1 MKLFFD
7 PETVALIG
15 ATENPLRAGYQLFLN
30 MNFCFGEKF
39 YPVNP
44 KGGTIEGKT
53 CYPSI
58 LDVPVPVDA
67 AVIFI
72 NSSRIPEVLEQC
84 GEKGI
89 KRVII
94 ESAGFSE
101 AGPEGQMLN
110 KRCLEIAHENDIR
123 IWGPNCMGVINV
135 HTMKVLSFFRHEMWR
150 EKFIP
155 GSVSLVVQSGML
167 SAGFLTRILS
177 RNPFGLSKICSIG
190 NKMDVDESDILE
202 YLISDPETEVIA
214 MYLESVEQGRRFFNL
229 CQSTQKPIVVLKAGR
244 TAIGAQAAQSHT
256 GSLAQNDTI
265 LDAALRQTGV
275 IRVHDMNELIE
286 IARCFGIVNVESP
299 KRTQLAILTF
309 SGGAGVV
316 SSDTIYDYGMDLAR
330 FNGNTT
336 KQLKTLFPE
345 WMEPANPLD
354 LYPAMEKNGYY
365 KVVQPS
371 LEAAIHDPEVD
382 GIFSHFFAFPSEKPL
397 FEYEKIGAMLKSANK
412 PMVIWTLGDDTA
424 SSELKKQFEQVGVPV
439 VDEISKGVRILSAI
453 LQRK

>member
-1 MKLFFD
+1 MKHFFD

-15 ATENPLRAGYQLFLN
+15 ATENPFRAGYQLFLN
-30 MNFCFGEKF
+30 LNYCFGEKF

-58 LDVPVPVDA
+58 LDVPLPVDV

-72 NSSRIPEVLEQC
+72 NANRVPEVLEQC

-101 AGPEGQMLN
+101 TGAEGLALH
-110 KRCLEIAHENDIR
+110 KRCLEIARENDIR

-135 HTMKVLSFFRHEMWR
+135 HTMKVISFFRHDMWR
-150 EKFIP
+150 EKFLP
-155 GSVSLVVQSGML
+155 GPVSLVVQSGML

-190 NKMDVDESDILE
+190 NKMDIDESDILE
-202 YLISDPETEVIA
+202 YLIRDPETEVIA
-214 MYLESVEQGRRFFNL
+214 MYLESVENGRRFFTL
-229 CQSTQKPIVVLKAGR
+229 CQSTRKPIVVLKAGR
-244 TAIGAQAAQSHT
+244 TKIGAQAAQSHT

-299 KRTQLAILTF
+299 KRTQLAVLTF

-330 FNGNTT
+330 FNGSTT
-336 KQLKTLFPE
+336 EKLKKLFPE
-345 WMEPANPLD
+345 WMEPSNPLD

-365 KVVQPS
+365 QVMQPS

-382 GIFSHFFAFPSEKPL
+382 GIFAHLFAFPSDKPL
-397 FEYEKIGAMLKSANK
+397 FEYEKIGTMLKDVNK
-412 PMVIWTLGDDTA
+412 PMVVWTLGDDTS
-424 SSELKKQFEQVGVPV
+424 SSELKSQFEQVGVPV
-439 VDEISKGVRILSAI
+439 VDEISKGVRILSAL